1 MPLQKE
7 ISLPTLPAGMYL
19 VSLFEEGVL
28 IGTQKLVKQ

>member
-1 MPLQKE
+1 MPSQNE
-7 ISLPTLPAGMYL
+7 ISLQALPAGMYL